1 MTEEVTNL
9 VEVEYP
15 SDQVL
20 KERYAQIEDAARKVI
35 VNRGLVGNP
44 LLGQAFRGDRWSI
57 STQGY
62 VKGSDVGDFLEHAE
76 DVLKTAEP
84 GLDFIPPELLHLSF
98 TEVAF
103 DAKSRKAGGFSGKD
117 VIAYHDAILAGFPRG
132 LGALQLE
139 LYKIIPTLDPKLEG
153 MEGQTGAIVAA
164 FLTGGDNNVFKI
176 REGIISG
183 VKQAGLATG
192 SNYGG
197 PPRVLFVTLGRFAQ
211 APTREQS
218 GIPVLNAIDQ
228 LNGEITP
235 GIKTNIEKISI
246 IETTPVDY
254 KAPRGHIEI
263 WPPLALNAADQIH
276 EPVKL
281 LRPRQRGK

>member
-1 MTEEVTNL
+1 MAEEKTTP

-20 KERYAQIEDAARKVI
+20 KDRYADIETTAREIIEKGQLI
-35 VNRGLVGNP
+35 GNP
-44 LLGQAFRGDRWSI
+44 LLRETFRGDRWSI
-57 STQGY
+57 STHGY
-62 VKGSDVGDFLEHAE
+62 VKGSPAGDFLEHAE
-76 DVLKTAEP
+76 NVLKIAEP

-103 DAKSRKAGGFSGKD
+103 DAKSRKAGGFSGAD
-117 VIAYHDAILAGFPRG
+117 VIAYHDAILAGFPQS
-132 LGALQLE
+132 LGPLQLE
-139 LYKIIPTLDPKLEG
+139 LYKIIPTLDPKQEG
-153 MEGQTGAIVAA
+153 MEGQTGAVVAA
-164 FLTGGDNNVFKI
+164 FLTGGDNKVFKI

-197 PPRVLFVTLGRFAQ
+197 PPRVLFITLGRFAQ
-211 APTREQS
+211 APARTDRNS
-218 GIPVLNAIDQ
+218 CLNAIDK

-235 GIKTNIEKISI
+235 GMKTHIDRISI
-246 IETTPVDY
+246 IETTPLDY

-263 WPPLALNAADQIH
+263 WPPLALKAEDQIQGD
-276 EPVKL
+276 VKL